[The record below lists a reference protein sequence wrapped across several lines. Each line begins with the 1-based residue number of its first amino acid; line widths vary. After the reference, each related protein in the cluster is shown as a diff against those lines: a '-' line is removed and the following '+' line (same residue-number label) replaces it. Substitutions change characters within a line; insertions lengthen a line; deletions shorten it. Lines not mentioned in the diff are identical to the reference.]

1 MSSRSPR
8 GKTGRRRRS
17 RQLAV
22 QMLYQHE
29 LGGREAREVVQNFDP
44 DDASLGGPEPPLKS
58 ADSRESLDYART
70 LFEGTVEHRGQV
82 DELIEAGATNWRI
95 VRMPA
100 VDRSILRLAV
110 YELLFEKDVPKI
122 VVVDEAIELAK
133 RFGSEQSASFVN
145 GVLDGL
151 VRAKR
156 FPGSLN

>member
-1 MSSRSPR
+1 MSSRS
-8 GKTGRRRRS
+8 KTGRRTRA

-29 LGGREAREVVQNFDP
+29 LGGLEAREVVQSFHP
-44 DDASLGGPEPPLKS
+44 DDDSLDLSEASLKS
-58 ADSRESLDYART
+58 TDSRESLDYART
-70 LFEGTVEHRGQV
+70 LFQGTVEHRGQV

-95 VRMPA
+95 VRMPV
-100 VDRSILRLAV
+100 VDRSILRVAV
-110 YELLFEKDVPKI
+110 YELLFENDVPKI

-151 VRAKR
+151 VQAKR
-156 FPGSLN
+156 FSGSLN